1 MKLLINK
8 KLFLQSWVLAERS
21 TSSSSSMSILSSVL
35 VKADRDKVT
44 LQATDIRTSIICSA
58 SGVNVLEPGEA
69 VFPVKIVS
77 ELFKKSPGEE
87 FNLTVSDGKVILKA
101 GRSKYNF
108 STYPVREFPSLPT
121 SAGAELF
128 CKLSVGELAEVIE
141 EGTLAASSGEEFP
154 LYLSSA
160 NFQISSGRLNIVST
174 DTRRLALSGSAVS
187 ESVDSD
193 SALLPMKGIKE
204 IQRILASLNPEYMV
218 EILYDDAQ
226 FYFRADN
233 VEFTVRRVE
242 SHFPAYEKILPKN
255 HLTTAVLDRGDLI
268 SALER
273 VDVIVKDYNRMV
285 ILDIARENSFV
296 MRGRAPDFGNAK
308 EEIYADISGENLKI
322 AVNSKFF
329 MEALK
334 VLRDPQ
340 VRLSFNGS
348 SGPMVVKRA
357 DSEKF
362 ICLIAPTNLTEDE
375 LNMGDTEPDSGDGI

>member
-8 KLFLQSWVLAERS
+8 KLFLQSWGLAERS

-35 VKADRDKVT
+35 VKAGQDKVT

-58 SGVNVLEPGEA
+58 SGVTVLEPGEA

-77 ELFKKSPGEE
+77 ELFKKAPGEE
-87 FNLTVSDGKVILKA
+87 FNLTVSEGKVILKA
-101 GRSKYNF
+101 GKSKYNF

-121 SAGAELF
+121 SADAGLF
-128 CKLSVGELAEVIE
+128 CKISAGELAEVIE

-160 NFQISSGRLNIVST
+160 NFQISNDILNIVST
-174 DTRRLALSGSAVS
+174 DTRRLALSGAAVS
-187 ESVDSD
+187 ACVGSE

-204 IQRILASLNPEYMV
+204 IQRILASLNPECTV

-226 FYFRADN
+226 FYFKADN

-242 SHFPAYEKILPKN
+242 SHFPAYEKILPKS
-255 HLTTAVLDRGDLI
+255 HSTTVLLDRGDLI

-285 ILDIARENSFV
+285 ILDIAKENRFV

-308 EEIYADISGENLKI
+308 EEIYADISGEDLKI

-329 MEALK
+329 MESLK
-334 VLRDPQ
+334 VLREPQ

-348 SGPMVVKRA
+348 SGHMVVRRA
-357 DSEKF
+357 DEEKF
-362 ICLIAPTNLTEDE
+362 ICLIAPINLTADE
-375 LNMGDTEPDSGDGI
+375 LNMGDPEPENGDGI